1 MALLYAPAAGAYIPR
16 SYNRVRCDNYALLQ
30 DAINPRDKT
39 TSKLDIAMASQ
50 RMRKIL
56 ARSLSGKKV
65 KHYLEG
71 EPWPC
76 LCLSFTLER

>member
-1 MALLYAPAAGAYIPR
+1 MALLYAPAAGISAHIYR
-16 SYNRVRCDNYALLQ
+16 ALATHARCD
-30 DAINPRDKT
+30 NPRDKT

-50 RMRKIL
+50 RMRRIL

-65 KHYLEG
+65 KNYLEG

>member
-1 MALLYAPAAGAYIPR
+1 MALLYAPAARIYT
-16 SYNRVRCDNYALLQ
+16 ALLQLTQ

-50 RMRKIL
+50 RMRRIL

-65 KHYLEG
+65 KNYLEG

>member
-16 SYNRVRCDNYALLQ
+16 SCNRDNYALLQ